1 MNLYEVTFYLRDIAF
16 EINKI
21 CGVEFDRQDGG
32 QVRAKLKVEARNLE
46 EAREKAEKKFL
57 DVIVALSFCINYGIK
72 INAMTKITMLK
83 PIVIEKKSRRGFVKD
98 EVSNVNL

>member
-1 MNLYEVTFYLRDIAF
+1 LNLYEVTFYLRDTF

-21 CGVEFDRQDGG
+21 CGVEFDRQDGD
-32 QVRAKLKVEARNLE
+32 QVRAKLKVEAGNLE

-57 DVIVALSFCINYGIK
+57 DVIVALSFCINFGIK

-83 PIVIEKKSRRGFVKD
+83 PYRG
-98 EVSNVNL
+98 ESGG